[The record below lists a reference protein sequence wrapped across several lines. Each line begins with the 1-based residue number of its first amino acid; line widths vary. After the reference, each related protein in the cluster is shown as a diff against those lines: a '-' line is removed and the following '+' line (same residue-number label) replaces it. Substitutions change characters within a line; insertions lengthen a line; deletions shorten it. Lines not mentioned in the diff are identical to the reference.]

1 MEVFEDAT
9 VPKNSRL
16 SYPFDLDQPLNE
28 SLFGSLSTV
37 IAIIWAEPVQPV
49 FEIQQV
55 VLSQCSSFHLP
66 MKLI

>member
-37 IAIIWAEPVQPV
+37 IAII
-49 FEIQQV
+49 
-55 VLSQCSSFHLP
+55 
-66 MKLI
+66 